1 MAHARAAVACNMQ
14 IGANSYELQDRPR
27 GSSCQTLQRMS
38 GGNPCIQCRV
48 SPETK
53 VRLHVIAEQHGITES
68 ALLKRFVDIA
78 LLQNAGTPGPNASR
92 QVHAIPRNA
101 RLFVRLRA
109 DDRVLLLERAAAR
122 GMAAATYASIV
133 LRTHVQGV
141 ARIPDREFAEL
152 RRSVAELGAISRNL
166 NQIARAAN
174 ATGQVTGPN
183 RQDLQAILRAC
194 TALRDHVKELIRAN
208 TASWDT

>member
-1 MAHARAAVACNMQ
+1 VAW
-14 IGANSYELQDRPR
+14 QDSLG
-27 GSSCQTLQRMS
+27 GSSCQTLHRMS

-53 VRLHVIAEQHGITES
+53 VRLRAIAEQRGITES
-68 ALLKRFVDIA
+68 ALLKKFVDVA
-78 LLQNAGTPGPNASR
+78 LLQSAGTPDSNVAR
-92 QVHAIPRNA
+92 QADAAPRNA
-101 RLFVRLRA
+101 RLFVRLRL
-109 DDRVLLLERAAAR
+109 DDHVLLRERAAAR

-133 LRTHVQGV
+133 LRTHLQGV

-152 RRSVAELGAISRNL
+152 KRSVAELGAIGRNL
-166 NQIARAAN
+166 NQIARVAN

-183 RQDLQAILRAC
+183 RQDLQALLRAC
-194 TALRDHVKELIRAN
+194 TALRDHVKELVRAN